1 MNTEKLEGI
10 FPPISTIVKNGI
22 LDKEGMKFLIED
34 LIEKGVNGFLFLG
47 TGGEFAHMNA
57 EERMDAA
64 EFAVKTVNRRVP
76 CLIGT
81 GSTSTREAVLL
92 SRHAEE
98 IGADGILAVNP
109 YYAKLSEENLFRH
122 YGEIAEAVKIP
133 VLLYNFP
140 DFTGTDLSPDFVLK
154 LVKKYSNIAGIK
166 ETTDAAGHIREM
178 ILKVKKERPD
188 FKVFC
193 GYDDH
198 LLNTLFLGGAGAIPA
213 SANFAPQLTIGIYQS
228 FKKGDFKTAG
238 KLHQKLAALL
248 PLYKLDFPFVNV
260 IKEATRMCG
269 LEVSTEV
276 LPPAYPLSE
285 EKKKKLTD
293 LLKEAELI

>member
-1 MNTEKLEGI
+1 MKIEKLEGI
-10 FPPISTIVKNGI
+10 FPPISTIVKNGR
-22 LDKEGMKFLIED
+22 LDKEGMKRLIED

-57 EERMDAA
+57 AERMEAA
-64 EFAVKTVNRRVP
+64 EFAVKTVNCRVP

-81 GSTSTREAVLL
+81 GSTSTKEAVHL

-98 IGADGILAVNP
+98 IGADGIVAVNP
-109 YYAKLSEENLFRH
+109 YYAKLSEGNLFEHFGR
-122 YGEIAEAVKIP
+122 IAEAVNIP
-133 VLLYNFP
+133 VILYNFP
-140 DFTGTDLSPDFVLK
+140 DFTGTDLSPGFVLE
-154 LVKKYSNIAGIK
+154 LVKEYPNIAGIK

-178 ILKVKKERPD
+178 IVKVKKERPD

-213 SANFAPQLTIGIYQS
+213 TANFAPQLTIGIYRAY
-228 FKKGDFKTAG
+228 KEGDFITAG
-238 KLHQKLAALL
+238 ELHRKLAALL

-269 LEVSTEV
+269 LDISTEV

-285 EKKKKLTD
+285 EKKRTLAA
-293 LLKEAELI
+293 LLKQADLI